1 MGDPQCHHQTTYLYQ
16 TPDHIKTDKIICKLN
31 TKKPNWDSI
40 KELLVL
46 CYYYQ
51 PGCRVWISPISLL
64 LFPCQL
70 LKPQLFDFSG
80 QPLVSV
86 NISITETKLPPMK
99 TKPCYQALAMCQKF
113 FGYARSLLERLDL
126 CGQPVVD
133 VEHGVL
139 VLGLQI
145 QEQSVLVSVTQRVT
159 ARVEH
164 HWRNN
169 SQTASLLLHLLISNT
184 HIQLY
189 V

>member
-1 MGDPQCHHQTTYLYQ
+1 MGDPQCHHHTTYLYQ
-16 TPDHIKTDKIICKLN
+16 TPNHIKTVKITCKLN

-99 TKPCYQALAMCQKF
+99 TIPCFQ
-113 FGYARSLLERLDL
+113 ERL
-126 CGQPVVD
+126 
-133 VEHGVL
+133 
-139 VLGLQI
+139 
-145 QEQSVLVSVTQRVT
+145 QRV
-159 ARVEH
+159 E
-164 HWRNN
+164 N
-169 SQTASLLLHLLISNT
+169 SSDTPDPSLNVSISAGNQYWTRSMASLFLACKSRTSPFWLW
-184 HIQLY
+184 
-189 V
+189 